1 MSTGAAAPSTNGDHM
16 DGPKGGKGDKGD
28 GDNNIIVKAAGAVV
42 AAGIAWTLFKSY
54 QKSRS
59 ENNWTKVYM
68 YDTS

>member
-1 MSTGAAAPSTNGDHM
+1 M

-28 GDNNIIVKAAGAVV
+28 GGNNIIVKAAGAVV